1 MAIIEFDL
9 NQSVM
14 PLQAKLEEPFKDV
27 VKRYLIKSEIKPDTA
42 YFLVNGNCNPEGT
55 VKSLMGLDKTSNNT
69 LKVIVKLLEE
79 PNKEQKLIKSKDIIC
94 PECYESCKLSIENGK
109 FNLYGCSKNH
119 KTNNIKME
127 DFKKTQM
134 INMYNIICGYHK
146 DKNMGNSYQNKF
158 FKCLTCNTNLCLLCQ
173 QKHAASN
180 HKIVNYEQKNYICP
194 KHGGPFIK
202 YCKKCNLNLCINCE
216 EEHEN
221 HDAKY
226 FSNISL
232 KKGELKRC
240 LIELKEQINEFN
252 KDMNKIIDIIEKLKS
267 LSKTMDLFYE
277 INSELIANYDML
289 NTNYFILGNIKKM
302 ANSNNELFKELRD
315 KHDLIKKFFLNMNQS
330 NTSKNHFKDE
340 IDKNNQLAN
349 EYNKLKNENKTL
361 KNKIDDLNYTI
372 NKYNQM
378 TIKLKNDCDIMRD
391 QLSKLSKDACTSFN
405 ETCDVNWKEVLAV
418 NFISHDQR
426 ISNYSIVCKKTDL
439 FVELEEKLYNEYPE
453 FKDYLT
459 YCLAHGQPILR
470 FKTLEEN
477 NIRNNDK
484 IIVFCDFEE
493 IRSKNRI
500 FPNNSVEKLLTVN
513 FVSMD
518 GHIMNYSIACKN
530 TDPFFKL
537 EEKLYNDFPEFK
549 EIETSCLCNGERIL
563 RFKTLEENGIKAHD
577 IIQIITL
584 E

>member
-55 VKSLMGLDKTSNNT
+55 VESLMGLDKTSNNT

-173 QKHAASN
+173 QKHDASN

-202 YCKKCNLNLCINCE
+202 YCKKCNLNLCMNCE

-378 TIKLKNDCDIMRD
+378 TIKLKNDNDIMRD

-405 ETCDVNWKEVLAV
+405 ITNNINLKEILTV
-418 NFISHDQR
+418 NFLSTDQR
-426 ISNYSIVCKKTDL
+426 ISNYSIPCKKTDL

-459 YCLAHGQPILR
+459 CCLANGQQILR

-484 IIVFCDFEE
+484 IIVLCDFEE

-518 GHIMNYSIACKN
+518 QRIMNYSIACKN

-537 EEKLYNDFPEFK
+537 EEKLYNDFPRFK
-549 EIETSCLCNGERIL
+549 EIGTSCLCNGEIIF
-563 RFKTLEENGIKAHD
+563 RFKTLEENGIKAHNV
-577 IIQIITL
+577 IQILTL